1 MVRIRLFRGGAKKRP
16 QYRIVAVDSR
26 TRGRGRV
33 LEFLGTYDPLKPGT
47 ELSLRRAAF
56 DEWVAKG
63 ARVTDSV
70 ASLIKRRDRQDR
82 DSSQSVDAS
91 QPAAS

>member
-33 LEFLGTYDPLKPGT
+33 LEYLGTYDPLMPGT
-47 ELSLRRAAF
+47 EISLRRTEF
-56 DEWVAKG
+56 DQWVSKG
-63 ARVTDSV
+63 ALVSDSV
-70 ASLIKRRDRQDR
+70 ASLIRRRERQDR
-82 DSSQSVDAS
+82 DAP